1 MLRRATLIAA
11 LCAGL
16 AGVFGSAGTAAA
28 QGSGTEWDRMYHYPY
43 VYYPHNFWGPQYFK
57 GFDHPYYRYPPHMR
71 IPVYNKGWFNFYPE
85 KRKYHSG
92 KHFILD
98 VF

>member
-1 MLRRATLIAA
+1 MLRRAIAVA
-11 LCAGL
+11 VVCGVAGL
-16 AGVFGSAGTAAA
+16 FGTANSAKA
-28 QGSGTEWDRMYHYPY
+28 QGWGTDWDRMYHYPY
-43 VYYPHNFWGPQYFK
+43 VYYPHNFSASPHFN

-71 IPVYNKGWFNFYPE
+71 IPVYNKSWYNEYPQ